1 MNLRIGRKLPSLVAL
16 FIILGVSVPAGA
28 ASLVLYSAQHPQT
41 VKLLVK
47 DFEKATGIT
56 VKVREGEGPE
66 LAAQVLTEGK
76 ATPADVYFASNSPE
90 LMALESRQML
100 ADLPPAT
107 LAVIPERFNSPNRG
121 WIGVTA
127 RENVLVYNTKLTA
140 GMAMPS
146 SLMELAGPQ
155 WKGKLAIAPSD
166 GDFLPLVSA
175 VRALHGDDAALQ
187 WLKGLRENA
196 QIFDDNEGVAAAVNR
211 GSVAVGVINNYY
223 WARLQVELGDKGMHS
238 QLYHFG
244 HGDVGA
250 LLNVS
255 GVGILKTSRNAESA
269 QKFVEYLVSPRA
281 QQLIASSNITFEYPL
296 LPGVVPAPV
305 LQPFEKLAPPAL
317 DMKKLGDD
325 MQAAPM
331 LRKAGLL

>member
-1 MNLRIGRKLPSLVAL
+1 MSLPISRKLPGMAAL
-16 FIILGVSVPAGA
+16 FFVLGVAGPASA
-28 ASLVLYSAQHPQT
+28 ANLILYSAQHPQT

-47 DFEKATGIT
+47 DFEKATGIS

-66 LAAQVLTEGK
+66 LASQVLTEGK
-76 ATPADVYFASNSPE
+76 ATPADVYLASNSPE

-100 ADLPPAT
+100 ADLSPAT
-107 LAVIPERFNSPNRG
+107 LAVIPAKFNSPNGG
-121 WIGVTA
+121 WVGVTA
-127 RENVLVYNTKLTA
+127 RENVLVYNNKLAA
-140 GMAMPS
+140 GLTMPA
-146 SLMELAGPQ
+146 SLMELASPQ

-223 WARLQVELGDKGMHS
+223 WARLQVELGAKGMHS
-238 QLYHFG
+238 ELYHFG
-244 HGDVGA
+244 NGDVGA

-255 GVGILKTSRNAESA
+255 GVGILKTSRNPESA

-296 LPGVVPAPV
+296 LPGVAPAPV
-305 LQPFEKLAPPAL
+305 LQPFDKLAPPAL
-317 DMKKLGDD
+317 DMKKLGGDV
-325 MQAAPM
+325 QAAPI